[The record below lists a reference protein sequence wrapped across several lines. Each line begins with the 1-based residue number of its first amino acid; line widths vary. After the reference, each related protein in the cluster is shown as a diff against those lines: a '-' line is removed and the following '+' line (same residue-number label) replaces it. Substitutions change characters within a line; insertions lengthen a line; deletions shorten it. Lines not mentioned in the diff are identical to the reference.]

1 MFFKFNTIIFIV
13 LIIGL
18 LAFCVI
24 SINQVLSQTAGSDI
38 NSGEINP
45 DQTSF
50 DSSTKTKLSVLK
62 TSSEN
67 QTDMQLPADR
77 INPFWDFTE

>member
-50 DSSTKTKLSVLK
+50 DSSTKTKLSALK